1 MMLHPISI
9 SDLKFNPFDA
19 IGKDWY
25 LVTSGTLE
33 HYNTMTAS
41 WGTMGIFWGKPV
53 VNTFI
58 RPQRYTHEFL
68 EKNDLYTISFFHE
81 EMRPALQLCGS
92 KSGRDIDK
100 AAATGLKPV
109 AVEDSTTFEQ
119 ARLVLVCKK
128 LYDYHIDPAHFI
140 GDAKELDARWYPQKD
155 YHHCY
160 FGEIIAVYSE

>member
-25 LVTSGTLE
+25 LVTSGTPD

-92 KSGRDIDK
+92 KSGPGHRQSGGHRLK
-100 AAATGLKPV
+100 TGCGGR
-109 AVEDSTTFEQ
+109 F
-119 ARLVLVCKK
+119 
-128 LYDYHIDPAHFI
+128 
-140 GDAKELDARWYPQKD
+140 
-155 YHHCY
+155 HHL
-160 FGEIIAVYSE
+160 